1 MNKFLKLIKS
11 GNQEFKNTFKAIGS
25 NHVYKNRK
33 TIVKSIA
40 LCFIPFLYAFITL
53 WAFFNPLGN
62 INKLPI
68 ALVNGDT
75 YSDVCDNNNDNDN
88 RIINL
93 HNLNLD
99 GVAQNKY
106 GAYQFNINDLQI
118 SNEKKTF
125 TVYYYDNDKT
135 YQQHKNDKTFLT
147 EIIVDKNFTKDFN
160 LFFNEA
166 LKIVENNIT
175 TPEKI
180 WKLIN
185 QIPNRPQI
193 SLEASYKVN
202 PILGEINDFALN
214 TLKNSIFSKFL
225 PVVIS
230 DQLFDYWY
238 HNASSSSDGYKK
250 FKPIFKTMYGFF
262 SIVVPGLG
270 PHADEFNTR
279 IDEVNSNDKIIVA
292 KMLEHNYWMNHELL
306 EPLNFIDFNINIEGQ
321 DKSPYGFGLGPY
333 FMCIGMWVGT
343 LLLTFTFIR
352 DKDLSKS
359 KFWSNYLGKST
370 WMVMFGIVQ
379 SIILTTSLLLLF
391 HSADLWSRCWQLLL
405 YMLCIGIVFDLVVQS
420 IAHMFRN
427 HDLGRFLV
435 VILLIL
441 QLSSSSGTFP
451 VELEPGFFQA
461 MYHVLPFSYA
471 IKALREI
478 LINPNALNILWSL
491 GCLLLFVIIL
501 VPLSLLANWR
511 YDKRDV
517 KQLES
522 KLKNNKSE
530 TLVIET
536 NNAFL
541 EEGE

>member
-1 MNKFLKLIKS
+1 MHKFLKLIKS
-11 GNQEFKNTFKAIGS
+11 ANQEFKNTFKGIGY

-40 LCFIPFLYAFITL
+40 LCFIPFLYAFIAL

-68 ALVNGDT
+68 VLVNGDT
-75 YSDVCDNNNDNDN
+75 YSDVFDNDN

-99 GVAQNKY
+99 GVVQNKY

-125 TVYYYDNDKT
+125 VVYYYDNDKT

-147 EIIVDKNFTKDFN
+147 EIIVDKNFTKDFKD
-160 LFFNEA
+160 FFNEA
-166 LKIVENNIT
+166 LKIVEDNII

-185 QIPNRPQI
+185 QITIRPQI

-230 DQLFDYWY
+230 DQIFDYWY

-250 FKPIFKTMYGFF
+250 FKPIFKTMYGFL
-262 SIVVPGLG
+262 SIIVPGLG
-270 PHADEFNTR
+270 LHADEFNTR
-279 IDEVNSNDKIIVA
+279 IDEVNSNEKINDA

-451 VELEPGFFQA
+451 VELEPGFFQV

-471 IKALREI
+471 IKGLREI
-478 LINPNALNILWSL
+478 LINPNALNIFWSL

-501 VPLSLLANWR
+501 VPLSLLANWW
-511 YDKRDV
+511 YDKRDA

-530 TLVIET
+530 TLLIET
-536 NNAFL
+536 NNVLL

>member
-1 MNKFLKLIKS
+1 MQKLLKSIKN
-11 GNQEFKNTFKAIGS
+11 GNQEFKIAFKAIGY

-33 TIVKSIA
+33 TIVKSIS
-40 LCFIPFLYAFITL
+40 LCFIPFLYAFIAL

-68 ALVNGDT
+68 ALVNDDT
-75 YSDVCDNNNDNDN
+75 YSDASGHDN

-99 GVAQNKY
+99 GTSQNKY

-135 YQQHKNDKTFLT
+135 YQEHKNDKTFLT
-147 EIIVDKNFTKDFN
+147 EIIVDKNFTNDFN
-160 LFFNEA
+160 IFFSKV
-166 LKIVENNIT
+166 LKIVEDNIT

-180 WKLIN
+180 WNLIN
-185 QIPNRPQI
+185 KISERPKI

-214 TLKNSIFSKFL
+214 TLKDSIFGKFL

-230 DQLFDYWY
+230 DQIFDYWY
-238 HNASSSSDGYKK
+238 NNAINEPGPDGYKK
-250 FKPIFKTMYGFF
+250 FQPIFKTLYNFL

-270 PHADEFNTR
+270 PHADEFNAR
-279 IDEVNSNDKIIVA
+279 IGSVDSNDKINDV
-292 KMLEHNYWMNHELL
+292 KNLEHAYWMNHELL
-306 EPLNFIDFNINIEGQ
+306 APLNFIDFNINIEGQ

-352 DKDLSKS
+352 DKDVNKS
-359 KFWSNYLGKST
+359 KFWPNYLGKSL
-370 WMVMFGIVQ
+370 WMVIFGLIQ
-379 SIILTTSLLLLF
+379 STILTTSLLLLF
-391 HSADLWSRCWQLLL
+391 HSADFWSRCWQLLL
-405 YMLCIGIVFDLVVQS
+405 YMWCIGIIFDLVVQS

-451 VELEPGFFQA
+451 VELEPGFFQV

-471 IKALREI
+471 IKGLREI

-491 GCLLLFVIIL
+491 GCLLLFVVIL
-501 VPLSLLANWR
+501 VPLSLLVNWW
-511 YDKRDV
+511 YDKRDA
-517 KQLES
+517 KQLGT
-522 KLKNNKSE
+522 KLETNKSE
-530 TLVIET
+530 TLLIET
-536 NNAFL
+536 NNISLL